1 MFFGFVS
8 MGWCYRFINLR
19 SGFIIIRTTI
29 NFDSIS
35 VVEICLE
42 INSDSDYTITC
53 NV

>member
-8 MGWCYRFINLR
+8 MGWYYRFINLR
-19 SGFIIIRTTI
+19 SGFIFIRTTI

-42 INSDSDYTITC
+42 INSDYTITC